1 MKYNYLVS
9 GVTSDKEVNGWSKIP
24 CLKGRATNKSG
35 SGIGGSHIGPPQCPH
50 SVLSSTRSS
59 VSSSPLS
66 PCPTPMPFLVT
77 SGSVR

>member
-1 MKYNYLVS
+1 MSGKDVS
-9 GVTSDKEVNGWSKIP
+9 GWSKIP
-24 CLKGRATNKSG
+24 CLKGRSSSK
-35 SGIGGSHIGPPQCPH
+35 GGSASSGAHVGPPQCPH

>member
-1 MKYNYLVS
+1 MCIVS
-9 GVTSDKEVNGWSKIP
+9 GVSGKDVSGWPKIP
-24 CLKGRATNKSG
+24 CLKNRTSSKGG
-35 SGIGGSHIGPPQCPH
+35 SGMGGGPHVGPPQCPH